1 MVSEGYII
9 FDIEEM
15 IIHGYHNQPF
25 CKRQKAILYRFLM
38 VFLMVS
44 RDMSYPKKRQPFCR
58 ELMFSKVFSIFSRH
72 IPFCRCIGCGCHG
85 LLKIIQNRDL
95 PPDPT
100 FPAMKAF
107 TCVVLLA
114 HSVLATRDDT
124 TNDMKR
130 DELEGEYPTEN
141 QKIYDSH

>member
-9 FDIEEM
+9 FYVKEM

-25 CKRQKAILYRFLM
+25 CKRQKAILQRY
-38 VFLMVS
+38 
-44 RDMSYPKKRQPFCR
+44 
-58 ELMFSKVFSIFSRH
+58 LMFFFDGFKGYVLSKKQVAILQRINVFKGFQHFSRH

-130 DELEGEYPTEN
+130 DELEGEYPTELEN
-141 QKIYDSH
+141 L